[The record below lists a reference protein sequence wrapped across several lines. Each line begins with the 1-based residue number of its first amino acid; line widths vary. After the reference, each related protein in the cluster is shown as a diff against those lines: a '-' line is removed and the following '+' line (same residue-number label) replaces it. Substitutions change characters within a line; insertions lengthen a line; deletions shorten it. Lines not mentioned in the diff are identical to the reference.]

1 MMIKR
6 DMALDNLI
14 KVCQETLQIIG
25 DMVEADSVAY
35 SRGYEEGMAAEA
47 QVQKTLK
54 PWVGLTDEEIK
65 ECFKI
70 TPDLFLPL
78 HIYTRIEAK
87 LKEKNECHA
96 QSRLKN

>member
-35 SRGYEEGMAAEA
+35 SRGYEDGMAAEA

-54 PWVGLTDEEIK
+54 PWVGLTDEEMQAIWDRYAHM
-65 ECFKI
+65 EMM
-70 TPDLFLPL
+70 
-78 HIYTRIEAK
+78 RAVEAK
-87 LKEKNECHA
+87 LREKNT
-96 QSRLKN
+96 

>member
-25 DMVEADSVAY
+25 DMVEADGVAY
-35 SRGYEEGMAAEA
+35 SRGYEDGMAAEA

-54 PWVGLTDEEIK
+54 PWVGLTDEEISH
-65 ECFKI
+65 FDVD
-70 TPDLFLPL
+70 P
-78 HIYTRIEAK
+78 IEAKALIAK
-87 LKEKNECHA
+87 LKEKNT
-96 QSRLKN
+96 

>member
-35 SRGYEEGMAAEA
+35 SRGYEDGMAAEA

-54 PWVGLTDEEIK
+54 PWVGLTDEERQDIAT
-65 ECFKI
+65 EVPIDAVFI
-70 TPDLFLPL
+70 T
-78 HIYTRIEAK
+78 EAK
-87 LKEKNECHA
+87 LKEKNT
-96 QSRLKN
+96 

>member
-35 SRGYEEGMAAEA
+35 SRGYEDGMAAEA

-54 PWVGLTDEEIK
+54 PWVGLTDEERQDIAT
-65 ECFKI
+65 EVPIDAVFI
-70 TPDLFLPL
+70 T
-78 HIYTRIEAK
+78 EAK
-87 LKEKNECHA
+87 LKEKN
-96 QSRLKN
+96 L

>member
-25 DMVEADSVAY
+25 DMVEADCVAY
-35 SRGYEEGMAAEA
+35 SRGYEDGMAAEA

-54 PWVGLTDEEIK
+54 PWAGLTQEEK
-65 ECFKI
+65 DSWVDDM
-70 TPDLFLPL
+70 PYHVQPWHLMNLVNV
-78 HIYTRIEAK
+78 IETK
-87 LKEKNECHA
+87 LKEKNT
-96 QSRLKN
+96 

>member
-54 PWVGLTDEEIK
+54 PWVGLTDEEIEK
-65 ECFKI
+65 L
-70 TPDLFLPL
+70 DLSN
-78 HIYTRIEAK
+78 YVQVVRIVEAK

>member
-25 DMVEADSVAY
+25 DMVAADSVAY
-35 SRGYEEGMAAEA
+35 SRGYEEGMAAES

-54 PWVGLTDEEIK
+54 PWVGLTDEEAQWLYDN
-65 ECFKI
+65 CR
-70 TPDLFLPL
+70 TPSNLIDMV
-78 HIYTRIEAK
+78 EAK
-87 LKEKNECHA
+87 LKEKNA
-96 QSRLKN
+96 

>member
-54 PWVGLTDEEIK
+54 PWVGLTLTEIDAFEK
-65 ECFKI
+65 GSLNRQALCCAI
-70 TPDLFLPL
+70 D
-78 HIYTRIEAK
+78 AK
-87 LKEKNECHA
+87 LKEKNT
-96 QSRLKN
+96 

>member
-35 SRGYEEGMAAEA
+35 SRGYENGMAAEA

-54 PWVGLTDEEIK
+54 PWVGLTDEERDEIWADQK
-65 ECFKI
+65 RTGESI
-70 TPDLFLPL
+70 T
-78 HIYTRIEAK
+78 RAIEAK
-87 LKEKNECHA
+87 LKEKNNA
-96 QSRLKN
+96 NPQAPT

>member
-35 SRGYEEGMAAEA
+35 SRGYEDGMAAEA

-54 PWVGLTDEEIK
+54 PWVGLTDEEISEIAIK
-65 ECFKI
+65 NPPMVHEFA
-70 TPDLFLPL
+70 
-78 HIYTRIEAK
+78 RAIEAK
-87 LKEKNECHA
+87 LKEKNT
-96 QSRLKN
+96 

>member
-35 SRGYEEGMAAEA
+35 SRGYENGMAAEA

-54 PWVGLTDEEIK
+54 PWVGLTDEERQDIAT
-65 ECFKI
+65 EVPIDAVFI
-70 TPDLFLPL
+70 T
-78 HIYTRIEAK
+78 EAK
-87 LKEKNECHA
+87 LKEKN
-96 QSRLKN
+96 L

>member
-35 SRGYEEGMAAEA
+35 SRGYENGMAAEA

-54 PWVGLTDEEIK
+54 PWVGLTDEELAEFSDMK
-65 ECFKI
+65 LGSY
-70 TPDLFLPL
+70 DLCLVV
-78 HIYTRIEAK
+78 EAK
-87 LKEKNECHA
+87 LEEKNT
-96 QSRLKN
+96 

>member
-35 SRGYEEGMAAEA
+35 SRGYEEGMAAES

-54 PWVGLTDEEIK
+54 PWVGLTKDEK
-65 ECFKI
+65 ETLSHKAEGN
-70 TPDLFLPL
+70 TWTAVELA
-78 HIYTRIEAK
+78 EAK
-87 LKEKNECHA
+87 LKDKNA
-96 QSRLKN
+96 

>member
-35 SRGYEEGMAAEA
+35 SRGYEEGMAAES

-54 PWVGLTDEEIK
+54 PWVGLTDKELEE
-65 ECFKI
+65 FS
-70 TPDLFLPL
+70 D
-78 HIYTRIEAK
+78 AK
-87 LKEKNECHA
+87 LGSYDLCLEVEARLRSKNT
-96 QSRLKN
+96 

>member
-35 SRGYEEGMAAEA
+35 SRGYEDGMAAEA

-54 PWVGLTDEEIK
+54 PWVGLTDEDISACDPSE
-65 ECFKI
+65 ECWGLLKI
-70 TPDLFLPL
+70 AKA
-78 HIYTRIEAK
+78 IEAK
-87 LKEKNECHA
+87 LKEKNT
-96 QSRLKN
+96 

>member
-25 DMVEADSVAY
+25 DMVENDSVAY
-35 SRGYEEGMAAEA
+35 SRGYEDGMAAEA

-54 PWVGLTDEEIK
+54 PWVGLTDK
-65 ECFKI
+65 EYIHI
-70 TPDLFLPL
+70 TDTVFHQNHGLVAYYLA
-78 HIYTRIEAK
+78 IEAK
-87 LKEKNECHA
+87 LKEKN
-96 QSRLKN
+96 NV

>member
-54 PWVGLTDEEIK
+54 PWVGLTDKELEEFSDAK
-65 ECFKI
+65 LGSY
-70 TPDLFLPL
+70 DLCLEV
-78 HIYTRIEAK
+78 EAK
-87 LKEKNECHA
+87 LKDKNA
-96 QSRLKN
+96 